1 MVPFYEKVHEQ
12 LTVSSTQ
19 GMNFPAHFHD
29 NLELYFPLDSGLTVM
44 AGGVSRD
51 LNAGDLALLFPNV
64 VHGYRSPAPSSDGR
78 CSRALL
84 VICPLS
90 LTGDFYRALSSFQ
103 PEDPFLSGGCLHT
116 DAVYALRALSVPE
129 EERNPLAD
137 RALVQLIL
145 ARTMPLLKLRKN
157 GPAPTLLQR
166 VVQSL
171 SERYREPL
179 TLGRLAGD
187 LGVSR
192 SHLSRVF
199 SEQLQCGFNDYLNRL
214 RLADAGELLGSSDLT
229 ITEIGFSCGFD
240 SPRTFNRAFRKV
252 YGASPREFRNRGK

>member
-1 MVPFYEKVHEQ
+1 MVPFYEKARER
-12 LTVSSTQ
+12 LTVLNTQ

-64 VHGYRSPAPSSDGR
+64 VHGYRSPAPLSEDGS
-78 CSRALL
+78 SRALL

-90 LTGDFYRALSSFQ
+90 LTGDFYRALSGCQ
-103 PEDPFLSGGCLHT
+103 PEDPFVPGSRLHT
-116 DAVYALRALSVPE
+116 DAVYALRALSASE
-129 EERNPLAD
+129 EKRNPLAD

-145 ARTMPLLKLRKN
+145 AWTMPLLKLRKN
-157 GPAPTLLQR
+157 SAAPTLLQR
-166 VVQSL
+166 VVQNL

-179 TLGRLAGD
+179 TLERLAGD

-214 RLADAGELLGSSDLT
+214 RLIDAEQMLGSSDLT

-252 YGASPREFRNRGK
+252 YGASPREFRRRGK